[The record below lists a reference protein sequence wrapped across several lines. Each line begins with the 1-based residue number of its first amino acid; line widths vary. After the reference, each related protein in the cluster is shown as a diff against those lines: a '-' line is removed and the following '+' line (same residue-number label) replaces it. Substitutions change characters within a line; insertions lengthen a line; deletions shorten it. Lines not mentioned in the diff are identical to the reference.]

1 VLAFKLFFDQLLSQ
15 GLKFGVNTDL
25 LLIERLLDEFLLFI
39 KAFNLLFNDG
49 SPDQILSALL
59 LL

>member
-49 SPDQILSALL
+49 SSDQILSALL